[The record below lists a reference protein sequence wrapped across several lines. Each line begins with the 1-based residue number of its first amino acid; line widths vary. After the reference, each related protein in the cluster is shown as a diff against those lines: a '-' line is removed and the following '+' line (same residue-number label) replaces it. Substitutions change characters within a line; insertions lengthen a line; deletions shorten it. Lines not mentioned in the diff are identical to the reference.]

1 MWTEAGCPSAGVL
14 STIKRHAKKRYKYEV
29 HRLKRTLL
37 FTLRTRVT
45 RSFAMKRK
53 DNFWSDIKR
62 LNSSGPSSASPVVD
76 GICGNSNIANL
87 FASRFNTSLNKHSST
102 PCSSLLSSV
111 QSLTASDI
119 GSVCI
124 LEEHVAE
131 AISQL
136 KPHKSDISGITS
148 EHLKYAMSVVAYPL
162 ASLFTAIIRHGYMP
176 ECFRDSVIVPIPKG
190 NKDASNSANYCPIAL
205 SSSISKVLERVILS
219 LYGAYF
225 ATSAFQFGFNR
236 VIQLPCA
243 PLP

>member
-1 MWTEAGCPSAGVL
+1 M
-14 STIKRHAKKRYKYEV
+14 
-29 HRLKRTLL
+29 
-37 FTLRTRVT
+37 
-45 RSFAMKRK
+45 
-53 DNFWSDIKR
+53 
-62 LNSSGPSSASPVVD
+62 ASPVVD

-87 FASRFNTSLNKHSST
+87 FASRFNALLNKHSSI

-111 QSLTASDI
+111 QSSLTAPDI

-148 EHLKYAMSVVAYPL
+148 EHLKYALSVVAYPL
-162 ASLFTAIIRHGYMP
+162 ASLFTAIICHGYMP

-190 NKDASNSANYCPIAL
+190 NKDASNSANYRPIAL

-219 LYGAYF
+219 LYGQYF
-225 ATSAFQFGFNR
+225 ATSAFQFGFKPGHSTTLCSATVKN
-236 VIQLPCA
+236 VVS
-243 PLP
+243 

>member
-1 MWTEAGCPSAGVL
+1 M
-14 STIKRHAKKRYKYEV
+14 I
-29 HRLKRTLL
+29 
-37 FTLRTRVT
+37 
-45 RSFAMKRK
+45 
-53 DNFWSDIKR
+53 
-62 LNSSGPSSASPVVD
+62 SSGPSLASPVVD

-87 FASRFNTSLNKHSST
+87 FGSRFNALLNKHSST

-111 QSLTASDI
+111 QSSLTASDI

-148 EHLKYAMSVVAYPL
+148 EHLKYALSVVAYPL
-162 ASLFTAIIRHGYMP
+162 ASLFTAIIFHGYMP

-190 NKDASNSANYCPIAL
+190 NKDASNSANYRPIAL

-219 LYGAYF
+219 LYGPYF
-225 ATSAFQFGFNR
+225 ATSAFQFGFKPGHSTTLCSATVKNVVSR
-236 VIQLPCA
+236 YLHNGSPVLSCFQQSFRSS
-243 PLP
+243 

>member
-1 MWTEAGCPSAGVL
+1 
-14 STIKRHAKKRYKYEV
+14 
-29 HRLKRTLL
+29 
-37 FTLRTRVT
+37 
-45 RSFAMKRK
+45 MKRK

-87 FASRFNTSLNKHSST
+87 FASKLNKHSST

-111 QSLTASDI
+111 QLSLTASDI

-136 KPHKSDISGITS
+136 KPHKSDTSGITS
-148 EHLKYAMSVVAYPL
+148 EHLKYALSVVAYPL

-190 NKDASNSANYCPIAL
+190 LQTAQTTVLLLFPLVSVRSWREL
-205 SSSISKVLERVILS
+205 SSPSMDHTLQLVPFSLVL
-219 LYGAYF
+219 
-225 ATSAFQFGFNR
+225 NR
-236 VIQLPCA
+236 VIQLHCA
-243 PLP
+243 PLL